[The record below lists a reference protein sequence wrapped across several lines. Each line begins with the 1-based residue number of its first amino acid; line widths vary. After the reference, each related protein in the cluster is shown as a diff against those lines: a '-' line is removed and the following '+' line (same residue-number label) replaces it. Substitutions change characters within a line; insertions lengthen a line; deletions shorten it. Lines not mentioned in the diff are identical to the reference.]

1 MREVG
6 KRADRGMQDPP
17 SDDAAPLDARSEH
30 LIEAF
35 AGYLHAEANAS
46 PHTIKAYVTDV
57 RQLARHVAPARRTL
71 ATAEVHDVR
80 AYLASLAG
88 GQRKSSIA
96 RKLAALKHFYRFC
109 GRLGTRRD
117 DPAAMLPAP
126 KRERYLPPHLSV
138 DEMFRV
144 LDGTRALSPLTCRD
158 RAILELLYSTGI
170 RVSELVALDWRH
182 VDRRAQAARVLGK
195 GRKER
200 IVPVGA
206 TALDALEDYRRRWP
220 ASARRDAD
228 AVFLNARGTRITVRS
243 VARIVARWVAKAE
256 TRVRASPHAFRHS
269 FATHLLTA
277 GADLR
282 AIQELLGHA
291 RLSTTQ
297 RYTHVNFAHLAE
309 VYDKAF
315 PRA

>member
-1 MREVG
+1 MAVDAERLI
-6 KRADRGMQDPP
+6 
-17 SDDAAPLDARSEH
+17 DDFGA
-30 LIEAF
+30 
-35 AGYLHAEANAS
+35 YLRDEANAS
-46 PHTIKAYVTDV
+46 PHTARAYQIDV
-57 RQLARHVAPARRTL
+57 RQLAAFLAAAGSTL
-71 ATAEVHDVR
+71 PRADVHGVR

-88 GQRKSSIA
+88 VQRKSSVA
-96 RKLAALKHFYRFC
+96 RKLAALKHFFRYCARI
-109 GRLGTRRD
+109 GTRAD
-117 DPAAMLPAP
+117 DPAASLAGP
-126 KRERYLPPHLSV
+126 KRECYLPPHLSV

-144 LDGTRALSPLTCRD
+144 LDGMDGLSPLAGRD

-170 RVSELVALDWRH
+170 RVSELTALDWRDI
-182 VDRRAQAARVLGK
+182 DRRAEVVRVLGK

-206 TALDALEDYRRRWP
+206 TALGALEDYRRRWP
-220 ASARRDAD
+220 ASRRRDAA
-228 AVFLNARGTRITVRS
+228 AVFLNARGTRLTPRS
-243 VARIVARWVAKAE
+243 VARIVEHHTTRAE

-269 FATHLLTA
+269 FATHLLNA

-291 RLSTTQ
+291 SLSTTQ
-297 RYTHVNFAHLAE
+297 RYTHVNFMRLAE

>member
-1 MREVG
+1 MAAE
-6 KRADRGMQDPP
+6 RAD
-17 SDDAAPLDARSEH
+17 AAAER

-35 AGYLHAEANAS
+35 GAYLHDEANAS
-46 PHTIKAYVTDV
+46 PHTIKAYQTDV
-57 RQLARHVAPARRTL
+57 RQLASFL
-71 ATAEVHDVR
+71 ATHGSRLARADVHGVR

-88 GQRKSSIA
+88 TQRKSSVA
-96 RKLAALKHFYRFC
+96 RKLAALKHFFRYC
-109 GRLGTRRD
+109 GRSGSRRD
-117 DPAAMLPAP
+117 DPAASLTAP
-126 KRERYLPPHLSV
+126 KREVHLPPYLSV

-144 LDGTRALSPLTCRD
+144 LDAVPGLSPLACRD
-158 RAILELLYSTGI
+158 RALLELLYSTGI
-170 RVSELVALDWRH
+170 RVSELAALDWGD
-182 VDRRAQAARVLGK
+182 VDRRAEVVRVLGK

-206 TALDALEDYRRRWP
+206 TALTALEDYRRRWP
-220 ASARRDAD
+220 ASLRRDAD
-228 AVFLNARGTRITVRS
+228 AVFLNGRGTRLTVRS
-243 VARIVARWVAKAE
+243 IARIVARHTVRAE
-256 TRVRASPHAFRHS
+256 TRMRASPHAFRHS
-269 FATHLLTA
+269 FATHLLNA

-297 RYTHVNFAHLAE
+297 RYTHVDFARLAE